1 MGLLIYSDA
10 NPSAAFS
17 SDGIFTNPLLAAFNG
32 VTGNTKSVR
41 YYVRNDES
49 NKSYSGISLQ
59 PVLLE
64 GTNIINGTD
73 GFGWKLYAG
82 DTQPLEEQW
91 SLTSYA
97 NSITIP
103 DIGSAILADVNT
115 YEPFWLRISVPTGA
129 SIRSYSGVK
138 LRISYTEI
146 LVP

>member
-10 NPSAAFS
+10 NPSTAFS
-17 SDGIFTNPLLAAFNG
+17 SESTFTNPLLAAFNG

-49 NKSYSGISLQ
+49 DKSYSSISLQ

-91 SLTSYA
+91 SLVSYA
-97 NSITIP
+97 NSIVIP

-115 YEPFWLRISVPTGA
+115 YEPFWLRISVPAGA
-129 SIRSYSGVK
+129 SIQSYSDVK
-138 LRISYTEI
+138 LRISYTET